1 MIVLDLLG
9 EAPVIWLQVL
19 QVCLVLATPVLAA
32 TLIAAAVCWGDQ
44 VHGSA
49 PQYRRDSEVIDWVR
63 AFRQRH
69 GRSPSIPE
77 VQSQF
82 ATLSKSTAWR
92 YAIAA

>member
-1 MIVLDLLG
+1 MMVLELFG

-32 TLIAAAVCWGDQ
+32 TLIAAAVCWRDE

-69 GRSPSIPE
+69 GRSPSILE

-82 ATLSKSTAWR
+82 ATMSKASAWR
-92 YAIAA
+92 YATAA